1 MGPVRTDNI
10 DNAEFSEETNMASDK
25 DKGTD
30 ILDDFDLD
38 SDSLPDIEDD
48 LLDDDSS
55 IDLPSEAQEGELEQ
69 YGVWV
74 KTEPETVEESPE
86 EITESPLSDLGG
98 DLETPADREEEMLTQ
113 EEEELLSELE
123 EHDDIEDEDIPL
135 DLPELGAEEAG
146 EEEEVEVALSDST
159 SIDEDFGG
167 LGDVAD
173 ASPSGDGDGSAVL
186 EKIEKELFDIK
197 NELAEL
203 KKELTLL
210 RKPAGSIEEESEF
223 DVQPVEAEAKGFF
236 DDEEDETIALTG
248 DELDNILNTADIT
261 EEAAEDTSLSVE
273 EEPSALAEELE
284 IPEAIE
290 PEVGESE
297 LETEIAPPLAEES
310 TEMDLEVTELP
321 EIEEELEVPTIGEE
335 IEELGG
341 EISVG
346 EEPVELQGEEIV
358 LDLPD
363 EEGPEEIALPIEAES
378 PLATEETDEEP
389 VELETDDAIPSLE
402 AEEISLELPE
412 VGTEEETIEELVDQ
426 EAEEA
431 FPLLDDEI
439 SLDLPEEEGLEELS
453 LPADTDASDL
463 EILEELGETAEDIS
477 LELPEV
483 GTEADVGTEEEPE
496 VAETPQ
502 SEEPIDLEELA
513 APEEPIEDAEEIS
526 LELPEETIEP
536 DLGLAEGDVEEAT
549 EIATEDDEALQ
560 PGPLNIED
568 ELEALEELPSDET
581 ADEAVDLTLED
592 APVSE
597 GETSAEDVAMDAVQA
612 LPGALKSDIKT
623 VLSYMDQ
630 LLESL
635 PEDKIEEFA
644 KSEYFE
650 VYRKLF
656 EELGI
661 VK

>member
-1 MGPVRTDNI
+1 
-10 DNAEFSEETNMASDK
+10 MASDK

-55 IDLPSEAQEGELEQ
+55 IDIPSEAEEGELEQ

-74 KTEPETVEESPE
+74 KSEPETVEESLE
-86 EITESPLSDLGG
+86 EFTESSLSDLGN
-98 DLETPADREEEMLTQ
+98 DLETSAEGEEEMLTQ

-123 EHDDIEDEDIPL
+123 EHDGIEDEDIPPE
-135 DLPELGAEEAG
+135 LPELGPEEAD
-146 EEEEVEVALSDST
+146 EEDEVEVALSDST

-167 LGDVAD
+167 LGDIAG
-173 ASPSGDGDGSAVL
+173 AGSSGDADRSAVL
-186 EKIEKELFDIK
+186 EKIEKELFEIK

-210 RKPAGSIEEESEF
+210 RKPAVRVVEEAGV

-236 DDEEDETIALTG
+236 DEEEDETIALTG

-261 EEAAEDTSLSVE
+261 EEVAEDTSLSVE
-273 EEPSALAEELE
+273 EESSAITEELE
-284 IPEAIE
+284 IPTIE
-290 PEVGESE
+290 
-297 LETEIAPPLAEES
+297 
-310 TEMDLEVTELP
+310 DD
-321 EIEEELEVPTIGEE
+321 IEEF
-335 IEELGG
+335 GG

-346 EEPVELQGEEIV
+346 EELLELEGEEIT
-358 LDLPD
+358 LELPE
-363 EEGPEEIALPIEAES
+363 EEGPEEIPLPIEAEDLLETEEVELPVMEELLDEAEDTTVAES
-378 PLATEETDEEP
+378 PEVLAEEIAEELVDLETDEALP
-389 VELETDDAIPSLE
+389 LLEE
-402 AEEISLELPE
+402 EEISLELPDLE
-412 VGTEEETIEELVDQ
+412 TEDAVETEEELVDL

-431 FPLLDDEI
+431 LPPLDDAI
-439 SLDLPEEEGLEELS
+439 SIELPEEEGLEEIS
-453 LPADTDASDL
+453 LPAEAEACGVES
-463 EILEELGETAEDIS
+463 LEELGELEEEVDEIS
-477 LELPEV
+477 FELPAVE
-483 GTEADVGTEEEPE
+483 TEDAVETEEEPG
-496 VAETPQ
+496 VAESLQ
-502 SEEPIDLEELA
+502 LEEPIELEELA
-513 APEEPIEDAEEIS
+513 APEEPVEDVEEIS
-526 LELPEETIEP
+526 LELPEEDIPEEDIEV
-536 DLGLAEGDVEEAT
+536 DLGVAEGGVEEIPELGT
-549 EIATEDDEALQ
+549 EEGEELQ
-560 PGPLNIED
+560 LGPLDIED
-568 ELEALEELPSDET
+568 ELEALEELPSDEP
-581 ADEAVDLTLED
+581 ADDAVDLTE

-597 GETSAEDVAMDAVQA
+597 GEISAEEVEQAEEVDMGAVQT
-612 LPGALKSDIKT
+612 LPGSLRNDIKT

>member
-1 MGPVRTDNI
+1 
-10 DNAEFSEETNMASDK
+10 MASDK

-48 LLDDDSS
+48 LDNLLDDDSS
-55 IDLPSEAQEGELEQ
+55 IDIPSEAEEGELEQ

-74 KTEPETVEESPE
+74 KSEPKTVEESPE
-86 EITESPLSDLGG
+86 EFTESSLSDLGS
-98 DLETPADREEEMLTQ
+98 DLETSAEGEEEMLTQ

-123 EHDDIEDEDIPL
+123 EHDGIEDEDIPPE
-135 DLPELGAEEAG
+135 LPELGPEEAD
-146 EEEEVEVALSDST
+146 EEDEVEVALSDST

-167 LGDVAD
+167 LGDIAG
-173 ASPSGDGDGSAVL
+173 AGSSGDADSSAVL
-186 EKIEKELFDIK
+186 EKIEKELFEIK

-210 RKPAGSIEEESEF
+210 RKPAVRVVEEAGV

-236 DDEEDETIALTG
+236 DEEEDETIALTG

-261 EEAAEDTSLSVE
+261 EEVAEDTSLSVE
-273 EEPSALAEELE
+273 EESSAITEELE
-284 IPEAIE
+284 IPTIE
-290 PEVGESE
+290 
-297 LETEIAPPLAEES
+297 
-310 TEMDLEVTELP
+310 DD
-321 EIEEELEVPTIGEE
+321 

-346 EEPVELQGEEIV
+346 EELLELEGEEIT
-358 LDLPD
+358 LELPE
-363 EEGPEEIALPIEAES
+363 EEGPEEIPLPIEAEGPLETEEVELPVMEELLDEAEDTTVAES
-378 PLATEETDEEP
+378 PEVLAEEIAEELVDLETDEALP
-389 VELETDDAIPSLE
+389 LLEE
-402 AEEISLELPE
+402 EEISLELPDLE
-412 VGTEEETIEELVDQ
+412 TEDAVETEEELVDL

-431 FPLLDDEI
+431 LPPLDDAI
-439 SLDLPEEEGLEELS
+439 SIELPEEEGLEEIS
-453 LPADTDASDL
+453 LPAEAEAS
-463 EILEELGETAEDIS
+463 EVESLEELGELEEEVDEIS
-477 LELPEV
+477 FELPAVE
-483 GTEADVGTEEEPE
+483 TEDAVETEEEPG
-496 VAETPQ
+496 VAESLQ
-502 SEEPIDLEELA
+502 LEEPIELEELA
-513 APEEPIEDAEEIS
+513 APEEPVEDVEEIS
-526 LELPEETIEP
+526 LELPEEDIEV
-536 DLGLAEGDVEEAT
+536 DLGVAEGGVEEIPELGT
-549 EIATEDDEALQ
+549 EEGEELQ
-560 PGPLNIED
+560 LGPLDIED
-568 ELEALEELPSDET
+568 ELEALEELPSDEP
-581 ADEAVDLTLED
+581 ADDAVDLTE

-597 GETSAEDVAMDAVQA
+597 GEISAEEVEQAEEVDMGAVQT
-612 LPGALKSDIKT
+612 LSSSLQNDIKN